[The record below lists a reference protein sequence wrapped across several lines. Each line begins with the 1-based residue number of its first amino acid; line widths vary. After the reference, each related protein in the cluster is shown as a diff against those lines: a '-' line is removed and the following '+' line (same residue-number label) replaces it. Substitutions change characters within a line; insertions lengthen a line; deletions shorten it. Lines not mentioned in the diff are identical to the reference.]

1 MTFFAALPAI
11 IWALMVWFFPEWLT
25 SVSLSVPGTV
35 SAALG
40 LVFLV
45 AAFFRQWQWFYWC
58 AWVGGIYA
66 TIQLGLQQPL
76 AQKEVSQL
84 YEALPVWLSVS
95 ALLLTFLKKPVL
107 LTGKGIL
114 IFVALA
120 ILPLSLLLTPVAQ
133 TLALLSPAEVL
144 TLPDWQQSSFAIGL
158 LIWTVAM
165 GGVWATYLLY
175 KSAFA
180 FAWSHWAAW
189 FSLMVFL
196 LAVQYQQASTWAA
209 LAASACLL
217 LALADQMLK
226 LAYIDELTGL
236 PQRRALMSQL
246 QHLRKRSAVCMLDVD
261 HFKKFNDRYGHE
273 VGDQVLRLLGS
284 ILKEHGGFKAYRYG
298 GEEFTLVFF
307 HNDEE
312 KLKSTLESVRSQVAN
327 YPLKLR
333 EPSRPESKIKGKEA
347 RGKKEQSKTV
357 KVTISLGATLKEPDD
372 TADSIL
378 KRADENLYSA
388 KKAGRNRIYFC
399 CQK

>member
-11 IWALMVWFFPEWLT
+11 IWAVAVWFFPQWLT

-40 LVFLV
+40 AVFLV

-76 AQKEVSQL
+76 AQKDVSQL
-84 YEALPVWLSVS
+84 YDSLPVWLSISV
-95 ALLLTFLKKPVL
+95 LLLTFLKKPVL

-114 IFVALA
+114 IFVVLA
-120 ILPLSLLLTPVAQ
+120 TLPLSLLLPPVAQ
-133 TLALLSPAEVL
+133 TFALLNPAEVL

-175 KSAFA
+175 KSASA

-189 FSLMVFL
+189 LSLMVFL

-209 LAASACLL
+209 LAASAGLL

-226 LAYIDELTGL
+226 LAYVDELTGL

-273 VGDQVLRLLGS
+273 VGDQVLRLLGR

-312 KLKSTLESVRSQVAN
+312 KLKSSLESVRSQVAN

-333 EPSRPESKIKGKEA
+333 EPSRPESKTKGKES

-357 KVTISLGATLKEPDD
+357 KVTISLGATLKEADD

-388 KKAGRNRIYFC
+388 KKAGRNRVFIC
-399 CQK
+399 

>member
-1 MTFFAALPAI
+1 LNLTFFAALPAI
-11 IWALMVWFFPEWLT
+11 IWALMVWFYPEWLA

-40 LVFLV
+40 VVFLV

-66 TIQLGLQQPL
+66 TVQLGLQQPL
-76 AQKEVSQL
+76 AQEEVSQL
-84 YEALPVWLSVS
+84 YDALPVWLSLS

-120 ILPLSLLLTPVAQ
+120 TLPLSLLLPPVAQ
-133 TLALLSPAEVL
+133 VLALLNPAEVL

-165 GGVWATYLLY
+165 GGIWATYLLY
-175 KSAFA
+175 KSASA

-189 FSLMVFL
+189 LSLMVFL

-209 LAASACLL
+209 LTASACLL

-273 VGDQVLRLLGS
+273 VGDQVLRLLGR

-333 EPSRPESKIKGKEA
+333 EPSRPESKTKGKEA

-388 KKAGRNRIYFC
+388 KKAGRN
-399 CQK
+399 KVVLK

>member
-11 IWALMVWFFPEWLT
+11 IWAVVVWFVPELLT
-25 SVSLSVPGTV
+25 SVSFSVPGTV
-35 SAALG
+35 SVALG
-40 LVFLV
+40 AVFLV
-45 AAFFRQWQWFYWC
+45 AVFFRQWQWLYWC
-58 AWVGGIYA
+58 AWVAGIYA
-66 TIQLGLQQPL
+66 TVQLGLQQPL
-76 AQKEVSQL
+76 AQKDVSQL
-84 YEALPVWLSVS
+84 YDALPVWLSIS

-120 ILPLSLLLTPVAQ
+120 ILPLSLLLAPVAQ
-133 TLALLSPAEVL
+133 AFALLSPVEIL

-175 KSAFA
+175 KSASA

-189 FSLMVFL
+189 LSLMVFL
-196 LAVQYQQASTWAA
+196 LAVQFQQASTWAA
-209 LAASACLL
+209 LAASAGLL

-261 HFKKFNDRYGHE
+261 YFKKFNDRYGHE
-273 VGDQVLRLLGS
+273 VGDQVLRLLGR

-333 EPSRPESKIKGKEA
+333 EPSRPESKTKGKEA

-388 KKAGRNRIYFC
+388 KKAGRNRAVL
-399 CQK
+399 K

>member
-11 IWALMVWFFPEWLT
+11 IWALMVCFFPEWLT
-25 SVSLSVPGTV
+25 SVSFSVPGTI

-175 KSAFA
+175 KSASA
-180 FAWSHWAAW
+180 FAWSNWAAW

-388 KKAGRNRIYFC
+388 KKAGRN
-399 CQK
+399 KVVLK

>member
-1 MTFFAALPAI
+1 LTFFAALPAI
-11 IWALMVWFFPEWLT
+11 IWAVVVWFFPELLT
-25 SVSLSVPGTV
+25 SVSFSVPGTV

-40 LVFLV
+40 AVFLV

-66 TIQLGLQQPL
+66 TVQLGLQQPL
-76 AQKEVSQL
+76 AQKDVSQL
-84 YEALPVWLSVS
+84 YDALPVWLSIS

-120 ILPLSLLLTPVAQ
+120 ILPLSLLLAPVAQ
-133 TLALLSPAEVL
+133 AFALLSPVEIL

-175 KSAFA
+175 KSASA

-189 FSLMVFL
+189 LSLMVFL

-209 LAASACLL
+209 LAASAGLL

-261 HFKKFNDRYGHE
+261 YFKKFNDRYGHE
-273 VGDQVLRLLGS
+273 VGDQVLRLLGR

-333 EPSRPESKIKGKEA
+333 EPSRPESKTKGKEA

-388 KKAGRNRIYFC
+388 KKAGRNRAVL
-399 CQK
+399 K